1 MKNYIPKHHHRK
13 SIRLKEYDYSNPNW
27 YYLTICTYDKR
38 NILGKIINGKMNLNN
53 CGKIVEEEWLKTKE
67 IRQNID
73 LDYYIIMPNHL
84 HGIIIIE
91 RRGELHSSQMNSKQK
106 NNDGRIQYAPTN
118 NKLKSPS
125 QTVGAIVRGF
135 KSSVTKRIREFNQKE
150 DEKVWQRNY
159 YEHIIRNEKDLYR
172 IRNYIQN
179 NPLKWELDEYF
190 SN

>member
-1 MKNYIPKHHHRK
+1 MKFNPKIHNRK

-91 RRGELHSSQMNSKQK
+91 RRGELHSSQMNSQEK

-159 YEHIIRNEKDLYR
+159 YEHIIRNEKDFYR

>member
-1 MKNYIPKHHHRK
+1 
-13 SIRLKEYDYSNPNW
+13 
-27 YYLTICTYDKR
+27 
-38 NILGKIINGKMNLNN
+38 
-53 CGKIVEEEWLKTKE
+53 
-67 IRQNID
+67 
-73 LDYYIIMPNHL
+73 MPNHL